1 MHRLS
6 FLPTR
11 GFQKV
16 RCTAVMEKEVFD
28 ATINCRTVTQQIE
41 EGTPW
46 VVAISAN
53 TDIARKEPIA
63 TDLTLKQVTTGQIQ
77 QAQRED
83 PIISKVTLYK
93 HQRYLPKHT
102 NLTSRSNTLSCY
114 MGKWNNL
121 RNFADRTLLQK
132 TRNRTQ

>member
-1 MHRLS
+1 MPTLS
-6 FLPTR
+6 FLPTK

-16 RCTAVMEKEVFD
+16 RCTAVMEMEEIN

-46 VVAISAN
+46 VAAISAN
-53 TDIARKEPIA
+53 MDIGSKEPIV

-83 PIISKVTLYK
+83 PIISKVTLYNK
-93 HQRYLPKHT
+93 RAGVIHCPAIWENGIT
-102 NLTSRSNTLSCY
+102 FATSQMEFCCRRPGIELNKAY
-114 MGKWNNL
+114 P
-121 RNFADRTLLQK
+121 QI
-132 TRNRTQ
+132 

>member
-1 MHRLS
+1 MGS
-6 FLPTR
+6 
-11 GFQKV
+11 
-16 RCTAVMEKEVFD
+16 CNM
-28 ATINCRTVTQQIE
+28 
-41 EGTPW
+41 
-46 VVAISAN
+46 
-53 TDIARKEPIA
+53 DIASKEPIV

-83 PIISKVTLYK
+83 PIISKGTLYK
-93 HQRYLPKHT
+93 HQRYLSKHT